1 MSAQFHRLRIAQVRS
16 ETADA
21 ISVRFDVPDH
31 LREAYA
37 FTHGQHLGLRAML
50 NGSEVRR
57 SYSICASAQS
67 GELRIAI
74 KRVAGGQ
81 FSQWALATLREG
93 ERIDVLTPQGGFHTA
108 LDPAHRLHYVA
119 FAAGSG
125 ITPILSILSTT
136 LDAEPHS
143 RCTLVYCNRRT
154 VDALFQEELQ
164 DLKDRHLARFALYN
178 VFSQEPQD
186 VELYCGRLDRTRV
199 ERFLDTLVPPSEID
213 HAFVCGPGS
222 MIDEVEA
229 ALTGRGVP
237 PACLH
242 SERFGIPVAAYP
254 DAPRN
259 VAHAHAQIT
268 LILDGRRHA
277 VAMLPTDGSI
287 LDAAIR
293 SGLDLPYSCR
303 GGMCC
308 TCRAK
313 VLDGKLSM
321 RRNFG
326 LEPHDI
332 AAGYVLTCQGVPTTP
347 AVTISFDE
355 R

>member
-1 MSAQFHRLRIAQVRS
+1 MSARFHRLRIAQVRR

-21 ISVRFDVPDH
+21 ISVRFEVPDQ
-31 LREAYA
+31 LRTQYV
-37 FTHGQHLGLRAML
+37 FTHGQHLGLRTTL

-81 FSQWALATLREG
+81 FSQWALAGLRAG
-93 ERIDVLTPQGGFHTA
+93 DSIDVLTPQGGFHTA
-108 LDPAHRLHYVA
+108 LDPSHRLHYVA

-136 LDAEPHS
+136 LEAEPHS

-154 VDALFQEELQ
+154 VDVLFQEELQ
-164 DLKDRHLARFALYN
+164 DLKDRHLTRFALYN

-186 VELYCGRLDRTRV
+186 VELYSGRLDRPHV
-199 ERFLDTLVPPSEID
+199 ERFLDALIPASGID

-229 ALTGRGVP
+229 ALSGRGVS
-237 PACLH
+237 ASRIH
-242 SERFGIPVAAYP
+242 SERFGIPAAGYA
-254 DAPRN
+254 DAPRTA
-259 VAHAHAQIT
+259 AHAHAQVT

-313 VLDGKLSM
+313 VLDGELSM

-326 LEPHDI
+326 LEPGDI
-332 AAGYVLTCQGVPTTP
+332 AAGYVLTCQGVPITP